1 MTELS
6 LPKWAYEIK
15 RFITVKPQFLI
26 WGNIY
31 DVYPKE
37 KDGIIITYR
46 LTNYLTDLLADESY
60 STVVLYE
67 PIKGFTVLEGNP
79 DEINAVIGRTLTKDK
94 PTECS
99 LTDAIAIIEKLIQ
112 TSSINVSVILDF
124 ASRLPAIYS
133 EEIDEFFYGL
143 FRLCQNAEPKL
154 SKGTDNPRYNAIFWL
169 FDKENDMPAWYLVEN
184 SKLKSISLPKPD
196 YTIRKV
202 IVEALSKNILGYT
215 ETETKKQNECTS
227 TFIDQ
232 TSGLHSHEI
241 VSIVSLAMK
250 EKVQFIEIAEAIRS
264 YKIGTVENPWSKL
277 DPTKIEH
284 AEEIL
289 GKRVFGQIIAIKK
302 ASDIIKRSA
311 FNLSGSQYSR
321 FSNRPKGILFFA
333 GPTGVGKTEL
343 AKGITEMIFGSET
356 SYIRFD
362 MTEFK
367 EKNADQRLIGAP
379 PGYVGYDVGGELTNK
394 IKQNPFSVILFDE
407 IEKANPRILDIFMQI
422 LDDGRLTSGRGETV
436 YFSEALIIFTS
447 NLGIF
452 GTSEE
457 GENTMLI
464 NEKMEYSEIEK
475 TIKREIEDFF
485 KYTISRP
492 EILNRIGDNI
502 VVFDFIRP
510 EVGEKIYE
518 KMIQSVLIAVK
529 EIQGIDLVLNDTV
542 MEKMKQTV
550 CLDLSMGGRGI
561 GNHVEQIFI
570 NPLSRALLKEGI
582 GKGDQVEITDIH
594 NYENQWELCIV
605 KKD

>member
-1 MTELS
+1 
-6 LPKWAYEIK
+6 
-15 RFITVKPQFLI
+15 
-26 WGNIY
+26 
-31 DVYPKE
+31 
-37 KDGIIITYR
+37 
-46 LTNYLTDLLADESY
+46 
-60 STVVLYE
+60 
-67 PIKGFTVLEGNP
+67 
-79 DEINAVIGRTLTKDK
+79 
-94 PTECS
+94 
-99 LTDAIAIIEKLIQ
+99 
-112 TSSINVSVILDF
+112 
-124 ASRLPAIYS
+124 
-133 EEIDEFFYGL
+133 
-143 FRLCQNAEPKL
+143 
-154 SKGTDNPRYNAIFWL
+154 
-169 FDKENDMPAWYLVEN
+169 
-184 SKLKSISLPKPD
+184 
-196 YTIRKV
+196 
-202 IVEALSKNILGYT
+202 
-215 ETETKKQNECTS
+215 
-227 TFIDQ
+227 
-232 TSGLHSHEI
+232 
-241 VSIVSLAMK
+241 
-250 EKVQFIEIAEAIRS
+250 
-264 YKIGTVENPWSKL
+264 
-277 DPTKIEH
+277 
-284 AEEIL
+284 
-289 GKRVFGQIIAIKK
+289 
-302 ASDIIKRSA
+302 
-311 FNLSGSQYSR
+311 
-321 FSNRPKGILFFA
+321 
-333 GPTGVGKTEL
+333 
-343 AKGITEMIFGSET
+343 
-356 SYIRFD
+356 
-362 MTEFK
+362 
-367 EKNADQRLIGAP
+367 
-379 PGYVGYDVGGELTNK
+379 
-394 IKQNPFSVILFDE
+394 
-407 IEKANPRILDIFMQI
+407 MQI